1 VKQLDLFDEA
11 ALPPTAWTRNGT
23 NYETDNRGFRYAPLK
38 YLSPG
43 ELQELQ
49 VFAINHDG
57 NALARMAAE
66 LDYHRHEHARWK
78 VRHSG
83 FRAWAIITMWLSVWL
98 SVSVAFWTAIM
109 YGVNYVWERM

>member
-1 VKQLDLFDEA
+1 MKQLDLFDEA
-11 ALPPTAWTRNGT
+11 SLPPTAWTRNGT
-23 NYETDNRGFRYAPLK
+23 AYIVDESGSYRYAPLK
-38 YLSPG
+38 YLSPK
-43 ELQELQ
+43 EMQEVQ
-49 VFAINHDG
+49 DFAINHDG
-57 NALARMAAE
+57 NALARMSAE

-83 FRAWAIITMWLSVWL
+83 FRAVAIITIWL